1 MGKREQD
8 IRYHVN
14 SIRGFGSGRI
24 ALPEL
29 VERKEKQMKIGI
41 MGFGVVGS
49 GIGEL
54 VANSPDGMAKRCG
67 EAIEIARI
75 LDLRDFPDSQ
85 FKCFTKDFEDIL
97 NDPEIGVVAEVMGGT
112 EPAYTFTKKL
122 LLAGKSVVS
131 SNKELVAKHGTE
143 LLNIAKENN
152 VSYLFEAS
160 VGGGIPIIRPLYS
173 SLSANELTDVYGI
186 LNGTTNYILTQMIK
200 EGESFEDALKGAQEK
215 GYAEKDPTA
224 DVEGHDTCRKTA
236 ILASLAFGT
245 YVNSEE
251 IETEGITK
259 ITLQDVAY
267 AEELGCVIKLL
278 GMASKVEDGV
288 YARVSPAIL
297 KKDNPLA
304 GIDGVFNGIMVK
316 GEGIGDVMFYG
327 RGAGSLPTASAVV
340 SDIIEAIKH
349 KGSHIR
355 LGWTEGV
362 PGYLKDAKEQKFAY
376 YVRMSGK
383 PGSEMEGMRVITL
396 PEYDNEFAVVTPEL
410 DGKAKAELLSALK
423 QNHEILGTIR
433 LVAE

>member
-1 MGKREQD
+1 
-8 IRYHVN
+8 
-14 SIRGFGSGRI
+14 
-24 ALPEL
+24 
-29 VERKEKQMKIGI
+29 MKIGI

-49 GIGEL
+49 GIGEII
-54 VANSPDGMAKRCG
+54 ANSPDGLEKRSG
-67 EAIEIARI
+67 EVIEIAKI

-85 FKCFTKDFEDIL
+85 FKCFTKDFNDIL
-97 NDPEIGVVAEVMGGT
+97 EDDEIGIVAEVMGGT

-122 LLAGKSVVS
+122 LSAGKSVVS

-143 LLNIAKENN
+143 LLEIAKANN

-200 EGESFEDALKGAQEK
+200 EGESFADALKGAQEK

-251 IETEGITK
+251 IQTEGITK

-267 AEELGCVIKLL
+267 AEEIGGVIKLL
-278 GMASKVEDGV
+278 GMASKTENGV
-288 YARVSPAIL
+288 YARVCPAIL
-297 KKDNPLA
+297 KKEHPLA
-304 GIDGVFNGIMVK
+304 GIDGVFNGIMVQ

-340 SDIIEAIKH
+340 SDIIDAVKH
-349 KGSHIR
+349 QGSHIA
-355 LGWTEGV
+355 LGWKEGV
-362 PGYLKDAKEQKFAY
+362 PGYLKDAAEQEFAY
-376 YVRMSGK
+376 YIRLSGMADAK
-383 PGSEMEGMRVITL
+383 VEGMRIITL
-396 PEYDNEFAVVTPEL
+396 PDSEEEFAVVTPKMN
-410 DGKAKAELLSALK
+410 GKKVAELLVELG
-423 QNHEILGTIR
+423 QNHEILGTLR